1 MKLKLTSLKKAISR
15 LREAIE
21 FSLSDMAEQNE
32 KLFEQ
37 FRNSVIQCFEFT
49 YELSWKMLKRQLEL
63 DVPTP
68 SVIDELSYNDMI
80 REAAVR
86 GYIDEPV
93 QWIKYRKERNVTSH
107 AYDEK
112 LAQEIYK
119 TAIQFLK
126 DAEQLFLN
134 LDKKNE

>member
-1 MKLKLTSLKKAISR
+1 MKLKLTSLKKAIGR
-15 LREAIE
+15 LKEAIE
-21 FSLSDMAEQNE
+21 FSHSDMALQNE

-68 SVIDELSYNDMI
+68 SIIDELSYNDMI

-93 QWIKYRKERNVTSH
+93 QWIKYRKERNITSH

-112 LAQEIYK
+112 LSQEIYK

-134 LDKKNE
+134 LDRKNE